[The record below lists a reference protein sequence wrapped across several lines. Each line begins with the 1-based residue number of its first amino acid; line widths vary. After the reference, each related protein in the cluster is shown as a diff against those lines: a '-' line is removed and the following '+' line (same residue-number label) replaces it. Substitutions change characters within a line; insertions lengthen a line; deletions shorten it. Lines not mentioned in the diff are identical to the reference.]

1 MPNTKRWV
9 LAILLLGVIG
19 CGGDQLH
26 DGGFFSEFVVVNN
39 SNYSVE
45 LEYTLPSA
53 NEVDSDLVI
62 VEPGDSETFHTAF
75 SMASDISGAPS
86 PESTFLSLDVSLVE
100 DGETIE
106 SKVML
111 EDSQWQQ
118 HIQSRVTVYTLTIID
133 QDFF

>member
-1 MPNTKRWV
+1 MLNTKLWA
-9 LAILLLGVIG
+9 LLILLLGVIG
-19 CGGDQLH
+19 CGGDGLH
-26 DGGFFSEFVVVNN
+26 DGGFFSEFVVVNS
-39 SNYSVE
+39 SNYSIE

-53 NEVDSDLVI
+53 NEADSELVI
-62 VEPGDSETFHTAF
+62 VEPGDSETFHRAF

-106 SKVML
+106 SESML

-118 HIQSRVTVYTLTIID
+118 HVESQVTFYTLAVID